1 MIVPA
6 FIQRD
11 YWTPPADAEA
21 VARAQGDLKGLTG
34 AERLL
39 RDIYALDQY
48 AFETDQRKRRG
59 RKTISAFELDPFAFE
74 RFRETGVLY
83 LSVPLSLLDRGA
95 PGEYVRLVTRV
106 GIAIV
111 PPFLGAQGTLSTSGT
126 SRVVIGGDTFQTV
139 VIQRGPES
147 MAITQA
153 IESTSDL
160 ESSAQPHL
168 LPTFENTG
176 VGQTFQLILPKAANP
191 IDFDTLADVMLTID
205 YTALHSPDYQTQVL
219 EDLGSETTG
228 YRAFSFRNEYQD
240 QWFDLHNADPAGSM
254 TVSFRVERQQF
265 PPNIEPSTLHIRQ
278 VALYYVPP
286 EGAAPA
292 AWAANL
298 QTTLQFQSD
307 EVGAPLFDG
316 GAIQPVDG
324 LLSTLT
330 GSAQPWNALMS
341 QGPIGTWTIRLPN
354 TAATRQIFEQE
365 EVQDVVFVITYGG
378 ELPPWPE

>member
-1 MIVPA
+1 
-6 FIQRD
+6 
-11 YWTPPADAEA
+11 
-21 VARAQGDLKGLTG
+21 
-34 AERLL
+34 
-39 RDIYALDQY
+39 
-48 AFETDQRKRRG
+48 
-59 RKTISAFELDPFAFE
+59 
-74 RFRETGVLY
+74 
-83 LSVPLSLLDRGA
+83 
-95 PGEYVRLVTRV
+95 
-106 GIAIV
+106 
-111 PPFLGAQGTLSTSGT
+111 
-126 SRVVIGGDTFQTV
+126 
-139 VIQRGPES
+139 
-147 MAITQA
+147 
-153 IESTSDL
+153 
-160 ESSAQPHL
+160 